1 MADDH
6 TEPRIDAWNRRL
18 DWPLTAL
25 AVVFGVYAWDVLG
38 TSVDDSSRQAFD
50 IMLWAIWALFALD
63 YFARIYLARR
73 KWWFVGTDF
82 PDLLIL
88 VLPMFRQLRAA
99 AAHGHLDPRPAA
111 AGRLPRPGRHLARQ
125 LNAVVIT
132 SDPDDL
138 AAMDPTLQL
147 VRI

>member
-25 AVVFGVYAWDVLG
+25 AVVFLGVYAWDVLG
-38 TSVDDSSRQAFD
+38 TSVDDRSRQAFD
-50 IMLWAIWALFALD
+50 IMLWVIWALFALD

-73 KWWFVGTDF
+73 KWWFVGTHL

-88 VLPMFRQLRAA
+88 VLPVFRQLRA
-99 AAHGHLDPRPAA
+99 L
-111 AGRLPRPGRHLARQ
+111 RLLTVISILNRQ
-125 LNAVVIT
+125 LRADFRGRVVIWPASST
-132 SDPDDL
+132 PW
-138 AAMDPTLQL
+138 
-147 VRI
+147 

>member
-18 DWPLTAL
+18 DWPLTAV
-25 AVVFGVYAWDVLG
+25 AVVFLGVYAWDVLG

-50 IMLWAIWALFALD
+50 IMLWVIWALFALD

-88 VLPMFRQLRAA
+88 VLPMFRQLRALRLLTVISI
-99 AAHGHLDPRPAA
+99 LD
-111 AGRLPRPGRHLARQ
+111 RQ
-125 LNAVVIT
+125 LRADFRGRVVIWPPAQRCGDHLR
-132 SDPDDL
+132 SG
-138 AAMDPTLQL
+138 
-147 VRI
+147 

>member
-18 DWPLTAL
+18 DWPLTA
-25 AVVFGVYAWDVLG
+25 
-38 TSVDDSSRQAFD
+38 
-50 IMLWAIWALFALD
+50 FALD

-88 VLPMFRQLRAA
+88 VLPMFRQLRALRLLTVISI
-99 AAHGHLDPRPAA
+99 LD
-111 AGRLPRPGRHLARQ
+111 RQ
-125 LNAVVIT
+125 LRADFRGRVVIWPASST
-132 SDPDDL
+132 PW
-138 AAMDPTLQL
+138 
-147 VRI
+147 